1 MKRVF
6 LAISVFFVVS
16 VVAHAQVLS
25 SAEIRQNAQERL
37 NQGRSSASQ
46 FEATQADLNARNA
59 SNTDSAT
66 FNQLRADIERLETS
80 INTEQTRIR
89 NALDSGTR
97 VSPELFN
104 RVQRLMERHN
114 TLLGELE
121 AFIAQTQ

>member
-1 MKRVF
+1 MRRVF

-25 SAEIRQNAQERL
+25 SAETRQNAQERL
-37 NQGRSSASQ
+37 NQGRSSATQ
-46 FEATQADLNARNA
+46 FEETLADLNARNA
-59 SNTDSAT
+59 GNTDSAT
-66 FNQLRADIERLETS
+66 FNQLRSDIDRLEVS

-104 RVQRLMERHN
+104 RVQRLMDRHAGM
-114 TLLGELE
+114 LAQLE
-121 AFIAQTQ
+121 AFIAQE